1 MDGRNIFHR
10 LGLSVP
16 RWVPAA
22 NLLVGL
28 NLAYM
33 LLAMALFGA
42 HNLFQPESEM
52 LFRMGAL
59 VPAAFFQGEYWR
71 IVTYGFLHIGL
82 LHIAFNMIA
91 LSQVGP
97 ALESEI
103 GSARFV
109 AVYLLSLIGG
119 GVAELVVRGPAVMLI
134 AGASGALFGLIGF
147 GISYAHFYGGYAG
160 REQRNFYLTWAAYG
174 LLFGFIV
181 GAANI
186 CHIGGMI
193 TGAVCGFLVE
203 RERANRHFYT
213 PVWNAIAALLSLAA
227 IGAFGW
233 LLWASR

>member
-1 MDGRNIFHR
+1 MSARDFFRRF
-10 LGLSVP
+10 GLSVP
-16 RWVPAA
+16 AWVPAA

-42 HNLFQPESEM
+42 QNLFQPEPEM

-71 IVTYGFLHIGL
+71 LITYGFLHIGL

-97 ALESEI
+97 ALESEV
-103 GSARFV
+103 GSARFI
-109 AVYLLSLIGG
+109 AVYLLSLVGG
-119 GVAELVVRGPAVMLI
+119 GAADLLVRGPVVMLI

-147 GISYAHFYGGYAG
+147 GIAYAHFYGGYAG
-160 REQRNFYLTWAAYG
+160 RMQRNFFLQWAAYG

-181 GAANI
+181 GADNI
-186 CHIGGMI
+186 CHLGGLI
-193 TGAVCGFLVE
+193 TGAFCGFLVE
-203 RERANRHFYT
+203 CERANRPLFT
-213 PVWNAIAALLSLAA
+213 PVWTALAILLSLASVA
-227 IGAFGW
+227 AFGW
-233 LLWASR
+233 LLWRSL